1 MPNLFT
7 DEADLKSRCEYHSDE
22 YNKLMDEAERHREAK
37 SFLHTLR
44 RFLPRINGLPSDMDG
59 FDKAYHTAD
68 ANKQR
73 LVVLVAAG
81 TAAKLAMERK
91 VIDYDG
97 DIMKL
102 ESMERVEDN
111 VKYKFKV

>member
-1 MPNLFT
+1 MPNLFKT
-7 DEADLKSRCEYHSDE
+7 ADDLETRCEYYKRQYE
-22 YNKLMDEAERHREAK
+22 KAMDEAEQYRERK

-44 RFLPRINGLPSDMDG
+44 RFLSRINGLPSDMDG
-59 FDKAYHTAD
+59 FDKAYHTTGAE
-68 ANKQR
+68 KQR

-81 TAAKLAMERK
+81 TPAKLAMERK
-91 VIDYDG
+91 VIEYD
-97 DIMKL
+97 DNIMQL